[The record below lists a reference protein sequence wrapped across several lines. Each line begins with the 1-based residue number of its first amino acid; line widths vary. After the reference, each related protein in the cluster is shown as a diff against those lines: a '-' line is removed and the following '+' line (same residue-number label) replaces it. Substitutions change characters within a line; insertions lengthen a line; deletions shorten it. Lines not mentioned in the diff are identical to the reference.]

1 MSDLA
6 ERTISNVDST
16 IQEVEDYPPF
26 SRGEKVS
33 SHKPSMIPK
42 TGKSLNQYRSY
53 NRKHQVGVS
62 EGGTKNLVQTKTV
75 RKVEQY
81 TTPTNV
87 NVRIAEY
94 TLQLLKE
101 GYSESTI
108 EGKTKLLK
116 ILVKRGANLFDP
128 DSVKEVIAKQK
139 NLVRRTKE

>member
-1 MSDLA
+1 M
-6 ERTISNVDST
+6 
-16 IQEVEDYPPF
+16 
-26 SRGEKVS
+26 
-33 SHKPSMIPK
+33 
-42 TGKSLNQYRSY
+42 
-53 NRKHQVGVS
+53 
-62 EGGTKNLVQTKTV
+62 VQTKTV